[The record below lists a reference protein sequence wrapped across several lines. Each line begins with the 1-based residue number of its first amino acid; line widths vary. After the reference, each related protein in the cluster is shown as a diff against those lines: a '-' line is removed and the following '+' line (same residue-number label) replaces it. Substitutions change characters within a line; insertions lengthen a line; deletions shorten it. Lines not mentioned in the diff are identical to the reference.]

1 MPHESCT
8 KFRNRDSWFISHDSN
23 DSVNLYSSDED
34 LYEFLLK
41 RGVTGGDADFLAGF
55 RDRMTRGSRM
65 WMGPGVDNAIAA
77 MSKRGPKP
85 GLWDMTYNQ

>member
-1 MPHESCT
+1 MI
-8 KFRNRDSWFISHDSN
+8 FHDNFMIYNS
-23 DSVNLYSSDED
+23 YSSDED